1 MPLVRLIIDVMP
13 NSAFSKVEL
22 ATNFKLTVLSR
33 LLALPPAG
41 VVSTEAPSLTK
52 NTTSG

>member
-1 MPLVRLIIDVMP
+1 MPLVLLIIDVMP

-22 ATNFKLTVLSR
+22 AISLKLTVLSK

-41 VVSTEAPSLTK
+41 AASTEADSLTK
-52 NTTSG
+52 NTTRG